1 MQEILAVVPG
11 IVCLMDDILI
21 HAKSQEEHNISLKM
35 VLIRLQAAVLTLNTD
50 KCQFSK
56 SSLKSFGHIIDDQES
71 DQTQTSA
78 IQRITQ
84 PTCVSDSILRVG

>member
-21 HAKSQEEHNISLKM
+21 HAKSQEEHNIFLKM

-71 DQTQTSA
+71 DQTQT
-78 IQRITQ
+78 R
-84 PTCVSDSILRVG
+84 